1 MVDRVSKQQNTLPE
15 IQPANALIVHLFF
28 AAATQWNYAGMA
40 GVRTGLSYP
49 AVELRASK
57 VPDYA
62 GLPLEL
68 QSLVWDGISVMERT
82 CLNVWSKQNP

>member
-1 MVDRVSKQQNTLPE
+1 M
-15 IQPANALIVHLFF
+15 HLFF

-40 GVRTGLSYP
+40 GVRTGLNYP

-62 GLPLEL
+62 SLPLAL
-68 QSLVWDGISVMERT
+68 QSLVWDGITVMERT
-82 CLNVWSKQNP
+82 CLNIWSKQSK